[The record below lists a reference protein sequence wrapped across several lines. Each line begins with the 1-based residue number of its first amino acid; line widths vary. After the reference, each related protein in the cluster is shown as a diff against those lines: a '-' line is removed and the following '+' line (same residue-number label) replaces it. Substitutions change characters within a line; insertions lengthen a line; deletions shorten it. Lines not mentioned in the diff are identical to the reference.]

1 MPVTR
6 HERLVQAYEDAY
18 FDLLMEE
25 VAEMEG
31 AEWEMRL
38 KELEND
44 PSAVVP
50 EEVDRKC
57 RQTIERCFARKKRQ
71 KGLRIAGKALNRI
84 AVFVAIVSMM
94 ITTVLAVSEDARVA
108 AANLLITVNERYT
121 EFHMSPSTAT
131 HSMKDISADEVL
143 EDGYFSQFKVG
154 WIPEEFSYIDG
165 MPDMNAIF
173 ENKDGLRF
181 IISKTDGDA
190 TLQIDTEDAERIGN
204 IEINNCRVIEVCKN
218 GNIQLVLINENKS
231 LFVAVTASKGI
242 SEDVAIKI
250 MSNIAFL

>member
-6 HERLVQAYEDAY
+6 HERLVEAYEDAY

-31 AEWEMRL
+31 AEWERRL
-38 KELEND
+38 EELEND

-121 EFHMSPSTAT
+121 EFRMEPDVT
-131 HSMKDISADEVL
+131 HDKFENVPTDEIL
-143 EDGYFSQFKVG
+143 DGDYFSKIHIG
-154 WIPEEFSYIDG
+154 WLPEGFFYSG
-165 MPDMNAIF
+165 GTPDAIAEF
-173 ENKDGLRF
+173 ENAEEHII
-181 IISKTDGDA
+181 IISCTDGEA
-190 TLQIDTEDAERIGN
+190 TLQIDTEEADS
-204 IEINNCRVIEVCKN
+204 VDYIEVN
-218 GNIQLVLINENKS
+218 GYQVIQVLKKGRTQLVLINEKES
-231 LFVAVTASKGI
+231 IFVSIYASKGI
-242 SEDVAIKI
+242 LPDTAIKI
-250 MSNIAFL
+250 AENISFQ

>member
-1 MPVTR
+1 MTR
-6 HERLVQAYEDAY
+6 HERLVEAYEDAY

-121 EFHMSPSTAT
+121 EFRMDPDVT
-131 HSMKDISADEVL
+131 HDKFENVPTDEIL
-143 EDGYFSQFKVG
+143 DGDYFSKIHIG
-154 WIPEEFSYIDG
+154 WLPEGFSYSSG
-165 MPDMNAIF
+165 TPDMKALFQDI
-173 ENKDGLRF
+173 EEHF
-181 IISKTDGDA
+181 IIIGCTNGNA
-190 TLQIDTEDAERIGN
+190 TLQIDTENASSVDN
-204 IEINNCRVIEVCKN
+204 IEIDKHQVLKVIKN
-218 GNIQLVLINENKS
+218 GYTHLVLINEEKN
-231 LFVAVTASKGI
+231 LFVTVFASDGI
-242 SEDVAIKI
+242 ASEEAIKI
-250 MSNIAFL
+250 MENISFS

>member
-1 MPVTR
+1 MTR
-6 HERLVQAYEDAY
+6 HERLVEAYEVAY

-121 EFHMSPSTAT
+121 EMHMDPNGVVY
-131 HSMKDISADEVL
+131 SMNDISADEVL
-143 EDGYFSQFKVG
+143 EDDYFSQFKVG
-154 WIPEEFSYIDG
+154 WIPEGFSYYSG
-165 MPDMNAIF
+165 TSDMDATFIN
-173 ENKDGLRF
+173 NDGLL
-181 IISKTDGDA
+181 ISIEYVPGSA
-190 TLQIDTEDAERIGN
+190 TYRIDTEDADSIDTIKVDGHSVMKVLKDGSTN
-204 IEINNCRVIEVCKN
+204 M
-218 GNIQLVLINENKS
+218 VLINEEKHC
-231 LFVAVTASKGI
+231 FVSVLTSQEI
-242 SEDVAIKI
+242 SW
-250 MSNIAFL
+250 NIALRILENILFI

>member
-1 MPVTR
+1 MNV
-6 HERLVQAYEDAY
+6 
-18 FDLLMEE
+18 
-25 VAEMEG
+25 EMEG
-31 AEWEMRL
+31 AEWERRL
-38 KELEND
+38 EELEND
-44 PSAVVP
+44 PSAAVP

-57 RQTIERCFARKKRQ
+57 RQTIERCFARKKR
-71 KGLRIAGKALNRI
+71 KEGLRIAGKILNRV
-84 AVFVAIVSMM
+84 AVFVAIISM
-94 ITTVLAVSEDARVA
+94 TFTSVLAISEDARVA
-108 AANLLITVNERYT
+108 TANLLITVNDRYT
-121 EFHMSPSTAT
+121 EMHMGPSGAT
-131 HSMKDISADEVL
+131 YNMKDIPADEVL

-154 WIPEEFSYIDG
+154 WIPEEFSYING

-190 TLQIDTEDAERIGN
+190 TLQIDTEDAERVN
-204 IEINNCRVIEVCKN
+204 DIEINNCRVIEVCKN

-231 LFVAVTASKGI
+231 IFVAVTASKGI